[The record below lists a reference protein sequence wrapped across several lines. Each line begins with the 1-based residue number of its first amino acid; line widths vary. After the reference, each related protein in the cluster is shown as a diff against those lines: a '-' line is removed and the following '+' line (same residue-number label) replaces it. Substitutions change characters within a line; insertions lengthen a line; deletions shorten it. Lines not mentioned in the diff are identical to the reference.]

1 MVHDRST
8 YTNGMK
14 VIVNMHQVDLST
26 VDLNL
31 LKLFEALV
39 RERSVT
45 QAGLRLGLSQPAASR
60 ALGRLR
66 TMLGDRLLV
75 RGKFGL
81 ELTPR
86 GEALAGPVAKL
97 LDDARGIIAPT
108 VFDPASA
115 TGRFTIAAHDH
126 LSLTVLA
133 GLIAR
138 FERHAPELSLHIA
151 QPAGDNVRL
160 IEQGGADLALGIF
173 NTLPGSLHRRDLYA
187 DGLVCVVRPEHPGL
201 ADGLSLERYV
211 TLRHVAVTIS
221 GVGESAVDV
230 ALSAL
235 GLTRHVA
242 LRVPHFLAGA
252 MLVADSDM
260 ILTLPSRLA
269 RLLAE
274 RLPLALLDLPLQVA
288 PLSPAMIWHERYH
301 RDPAHMWVRQ
311 QLVDVVAAFS
321 CAAHG
326 SLRSVA
332 ASQSGNR
339 QRSAP
344 AATDGGRADTAG

>member
-1 MVHDRST
+1 MVDDAPT
-8 YTNGMK
+8 YINGME
-14 VIVNMHQVDLST
+14 VMVNMHQVDLST

-31 LKLFEALV
+31 LKLFEALA

-66 TMLGDRLLV
+66 TMLGDRLVV
-75 RGKFGL
+75 RGKLGL

-86 GEALAGPVAKL
+86 GAALAGPVAKL
-97 LDDARGIIAPT
+97 LEDARSIVSPA

-115 TGRFTIAAHDH
+115 TGRIAIAAHDH
-126 LSLTVLA
+126 LSMTVLA

-138 FERHAPELSLHIA
+138 FERDAPALSLHIA

-173 NTLPGSLHRRDLYA
+173 QALPGSLHRRGLYA
-187 DGLVCVVRPEHPGL
+187 DRLACVVRSGHPAV
-201 ADGLSLERYV
+201 ADGLGLERYV
-211 TLRHVAVTIS
+211 ALRHIAVTIS
-221 GVGESAVDV
+221 GMGESSVDV
-230 ALSAL
+230 ALTTL
-235 GLTRHVA
+235 GRGRHVA

-269 RLLAE
+269 RLLAQ
-274 RLPLALLDLPLQVA
+274 RLPLAVLDLPLQVA
-288 PLSPAMIWHERYH
+288 PLSPAMIWHERVH
-301 RDPAHMWVRQ
+301 RDPAHVWVRQ
-311 QLVDVVAAFS
+311 QLVDVVASFNTV
-321 CAAHG
+321 G
-326 SLRSVA
+326 
-332 ASQSGNR
+332 
-339 QRSAP
+339 
-344 AATDGGRADTAG
+344 

>member
-1 MVHDRST
+1 
-8 YTNGMK
+8 MK
-14 VIVNMHQVDLST
+14 DIVKMHQVDLSA

-66 TMLGDRLLV
+66 TMLGDRLVV
-75 RGKFGL
+75 RGKLGL

-86 GEALAGPVAKL
+86 GEALAGPVARL
-97 LDDARGIIAPT
+97 LDDARGIVSPA

-115 TGRFTIAAHDH
+115 TGRITIAAHDH
-126 LSLTVLA
+126 LSLLVLA

-138 FERHAPELSLHIA
+138 FERHAPALSLHIA

-160 IEQGGADLALGIF
+160 IEQGTVDLALGIF
-173 NTLPGSLHRRDLYA
+173 EALPGSLYRRGLYT
-187 DGLVCVVRPEHPGL
+187 DSLVCVVRSDHPGM
-201 ADGLSLERYV
+201 AGGLSLEGYV
-211 TLRHVAVTIS
+211 ALRHVTVTIS

-230 ALSAL
+230 ALSTL

-269 RLLAE
+269 RRLAE
-274 RLPLALLDLPLQVA
+274 RLPLMLLDLPLQVA
-288 PLSPAMIWHERYH
+288 PLSPAMIWHERFH
-301 RDPAHMWVRQ
+301 DDPAHVWVRQ
-311 QLVDVVAAFS
+311 QLVDVVASFNTV
-321 CAAHG
+321 G
-326 SLRSVA
+326 
-332 ASQSGNR
+332 
-339 QRSAP
+339 
-344 AATDGGRADTAG
+344 

>member
-1 MVHDRST
+1 MVHDCRI

-14 VIVNMHQVDLST
+14 VIVNMHPVDLSNL
-26 VDLNL
+26 DLNL

-66 TMLGDRLLV
+66 AMLGDRLLV
-75 RGKFGL
+75 RGKLGL

-86 GEALAGPVAKL
+86 GEMLAGPVTRL
-97 LDDARGIIAPT
+97 LEDVRGIVSPA
-108 VFDPASA
+108 VFDPAAA

-138 FERHAPELSLHIA
+138 FEHQAPALSLHIA

-173 NTLPGSLHRRDLYA
+173 NTLPGSLHRRGLY
-187 DGLVCVVRPEHPGL
+187 DDDLVCVVRSGHACVAGGL
-201 ADGLSLERYV
+201 GLERYV
-211 TLRHVAVTIS
+211 GLRHVAVTIS

-230 ALSAL
+230 ALSAQ
-235 GLTRHVA
+235 GRTRHVA
-242 LRVPHFLAGA
+242 VRVPHFLAAA

-260 ILTLPSRLA
+260 ILTLPGRLA
-269 RLLAE
+269 RLLAQQ
-274 RLPLALLDLPLQVA
+274 LPLALLEVPLQLA
-288 PLSPAMIWHERYH
+288 PLSPAMIWHERVH
-301 RDPAHMWVRQ
+301 RDPAHVWVRQ
-311 QLVDVVAAFS
+311 QLVDVVASFNHVS
-321 CAAHG
+321 
-326 SLRSVA
+326 
-332 ASQSGNR
+332 
-339 QRSAP
+339 
-344 AATDGGRADTAG
+344 

>member
-8 YTNGMK
+8 YINGMK
-14 VIVNMHQVDLST
+14 VILNMHQVDLSA

-66 TMLGDRLLV
+66 TMLGDRLVV
-75 RGKFGL
+75 RGKLGL

-97 LDDARGIIAPT
+97 LDDARGIVSPA

-115 TGRFTIAAHDH
+115 TGRITIAAHDH
-126 LSLTVLA
+126 LSLMVLA
-133 GLIAR
+133 GLMAR
-138 FERHAPELSLHIA
+138 FERHAPALSLHIA
-151 QPAGDNVRL
+151 QPVGDNVRL

-173 NTLPGSLHRRDLYA
+173 DALPGSLHRRSLYA
-187 DGLVCVVRPEHPGL
+187 DSLVCVMRADHPAVSEGL
-201 ADGLSLERYV
+201 GLERYV
-211 TLRHVAVTIS
+211 SLRHIAVTIS

-230 ALSAL
+230 ALSAQ
-235 GLTRHVA
+235 GRTRHVA

-260 ILTLPSRLA
+260 ILTLPGRLA

-274 RLPLALLDLPLQVA
+274 RLPLALLELPLQLA
-288 PLSPAMIWHERYH
+288 PLSPAMIWHERFH
-301 RDPAHMWVRQ
+301 RDPAHVWVRQ
-311 QLVDVVAAFS
+311 QLVDVVAAFN
-321 CAAHG
+321 
-326 SLRSVA
+326 
-332 ASQSGNR
+332 Q
-339 QRSAP
+339 
-344 AATDGGRADTAG
+344 DG

>member
-1 MVHDRST
+1 MVHDGST
-8 YTNGMK
+8 FTNDIE
-14 VIVNMHQVDLST
+14 VIANMHQVDLSAL
-26 VDLNL
+26 DLNL
-31 LKLFEALV
+31 LKLFDALV

-66 TMLGDRLLV
+66 AMLGDRLLV
-75 RGKFGL
+75 RGKLGL

-97 LDDARGIIAPT
+97 LDDVRGIVSPA

-115 TGRFTIAAHDH
+115 TGRITIAAHDH
-126 LSLTVLA
+126 LSLVVLA
-133 GLIAR
+133 GLMAR
-138 FERHAPELSLHIA
+138 FERHAPALSLHIA

-173 NTLPGSLHRRDLYA
+173 NTLPGSFHRRALYN
-187 DGLVCVVRPEHPGL
+187 DSFVCVVRSDHPAV

-211 TLRHVAVTIS
+211 SLRHVAVTIS

-235 GLTRHVA
+235 GRTRRVA

-269 RLLAE
+269 RLLAKQ
-274 RLPLALLDLPLQVA
+274 LSLALLDLPLQLA
-288 PLSPAMIWHERYH
+288 PLSPAMIWHERFH
-301 RDPAHMWVRQ
+301 RDPAHVWVRQ
-311 QLVDVVAAFS
+311 QLVDV
-321 CAAHG
+321 
-326 SLRSVA
+326 A
-332 ASQSGNR
+332 ASFNTVGQMPPNS
-339 QRSAP
+339 
-344 AATDGGRADTAG
+344 

>member
-1 MVHDRST
+1 MVHDYST
-8 YTNGMK
+8 YINGMK
-14 VIVNMHQVDLST
+14 IIVNMRQVDLST

-66 TMLGDRLLV
+66 TMLGDRLVV
-75 RGKFGL
+75 RGKLGL

-86 GEALAGPVAKL
+86 GEALEGPVAKL
-97 LDDARGIIAPT
+97 LDDARGIVSPA
-108 VFDPASA
+108 VFDPTSA
-115 TGRFTIAAHDH
+115 RGSITIAAHDH
-126 LSLTVLA
+126 LSLMVLA

-138 FERHAPELSLHIA
+138 FERHAPALSLHIA

-173 NTLPGSLHRRDLYA
+173 KALPGSFHRRGLYA
-187 DGLVCVVRPEHPGL
+187 DSFVCVARSDHPGV

-211 TLRHVAVTIS
+211 TLRHIAVTIS
-221 GVGESAVDV
+221 GVGASAVDI
-230 ALSAL
+230 ALSTL

-242 LRVPHFLAGA
+242 LRVPHFLTGA

-269 RLLAE
+269 RLLAK

-288 PLSPAMIWHERYH
+288 SLSPAMIWHERFH
-301 RDPAHMWVRQ
+301 RDPAHVWVRQ
-311 QLVDVVAAFS
+311 QLVDVVASFNTVGYHLA
-321 CAAHG
+321 
-326 SLRSVA
+326 
-332 ASQSGNR
+332 
-339 QRSAP
+339 
-344 AATDGGRADTAG
+344 